1 MKNCWAACLGECSD
15 KISREHIITKAI
27 CLDNEMT
34 VSGMPWCLEPKKV
47 SVENLTAK
55 ILCVAHNSTLSEV
68 DQEAVRFVE
77 ALRESLR
84 LLAVRV
90 ARKNHR
96 WRTVRF
102 PVDGYRLERWLLKT
116 IINATYGRGC
126 RIGADSAE
134 HGQPSNSLVE
144 IAFGK
149 NRFQPE
155 AGMYGVY
162 DEFETRPK
170 QDGIDILVYNAPA
183 GVVQGAVFSFL
194 GFRLLLHLDRNGP
207 TMPLMEI
214 STESG
219 EAADIVEPTYH
230 PKSVTYNAGT
240 GVSHMVEFVWTGSH
254 KRIAK
259 KNARS

>member
-1 MKNCWAACLGECSD
+1 M
-15 KISREHIITKAI
+15 SREHIVTKAI

-34 VSGMPWCLEPKKV
+34 VTGMPWCPKPKKV
-47 SVENLTAK
+47 SVANLTAK
-55 ILCVAHNSTLSEV
+55 VLCVAHNSALSEV

-84 LLAVRV
+84 LLAVRIH
-90 ARKNHR
+90 RKNYR

-102 PVDGYRLERWLLKT
+102 PVNGYILERWLLKT
-116 IINATYGRGC
+116 LINAAYGRGC

-134 HGQPSNSLVE
+134 RGEPSNALVE
-144 IAFGK
+144 IAFGQ
-149 NRFQPE
+149 NRFQPS

-170 QDGIDILVYNAPA
+170 EDGIDILVYNAPV

-214 STESG
+214 SVESG

-240 GVSHMVEFVWTGSH
+240 GVSHMVEFVWTSGH